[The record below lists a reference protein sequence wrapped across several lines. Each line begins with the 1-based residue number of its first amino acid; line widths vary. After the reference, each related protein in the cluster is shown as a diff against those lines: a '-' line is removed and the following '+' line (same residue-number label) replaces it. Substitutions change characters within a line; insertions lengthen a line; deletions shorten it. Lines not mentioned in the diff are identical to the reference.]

1 MSIVLKD
8 NEIVFAKI
16 RETAIIPSKKL
27 EDAGYDLYANFEE
40 DYFVIKPHATRA
52 VPTGIACAFSS
63 KYYAQVEER
72 GSTGKIG
79 MKKSSGVFDS
89 GYRGEYLI
97 MTYNTNDKP
106 IVISKIAAD
115 EMPEEFEVQD
125 MTYKKAD
132 VIVYPYE
139 KAICQI
145 VLQEVP
151 VLEERELTYEEL
163 CSIASERGAGR
174 FGSSGK

>member
-1 MSIVLKD
+1 MSYELKE

-16 RETAIIPSKKL
+16 RETAVIPTKKL

-40 DYFVIKPHATRA
+40 DYFVIEPHKTRA

-72 GSTGKIG
+72 GSTGKLGI
-79 MKKSSGVFDS
+79 KKSSGVMDS

-97 MTYNTNDKP
+97 MTYNTNDLP
-106 IVISKIAAD
+106 FVISKD
-115 EMPEEFEVQD
+115 PENMPEEFSVD
-125 MTYKKAD
+125 GKTYKTSE
-132 VIVYPYE
+132 VIVYPYK

-145 VLQEVP
+145 VLHEVP
-151 VLEERELTYEEL
+151 VLDETELSYEEL
-163 CSIASERGAGR
+163 CSIASERGSGR

>member
-106 IVISKIAAD
+106 IVISKITAD

-125 MTYKKAD
+125 TTYKKAD